1 MSDAG
6 RHLDA
11 PSWRALQEKSPDEVA
26 YFADHLSRPCDVCE
40 AFLENPGTEDVL
52 GLEAMTD
59 EALGAMAPPREDAMG
74 WARLRRRMNASPRRM
89 WLSGAV
95 AVAVAAV
102 VAFAVHPALLTGGKD
117 DSPWRVKGG
126 APLSLELT
134 AVARLPD
141 GSLRAVTEDAALSS
155 DAVVLVRYH
164 SSEVADA
171 LLVLESPE
179 GGVQVLGG
187 YTLESGTHDLRE
199 GGELAGVTLEGERGP
214 RALVLAAWPHGPHSE
229 AARDAALAQRRVPEE
244 ATLAR
249 LRLRVEP
256 GYTAP

>member
-1 MSDAG
+1 MSDAS

-11 PSWRALQEKSPDEVA
+11 RSWRALREKSPDEVA

-40 AFLENPGTEDVL
+40 AFLENPDAEDAL
-52 GLEAMTD
+52 GLDAMTD
-59 EALGAMAPPREDAMG
+59 EALGAMSAPREDAMG
-74 WARLRRRMNASPRRM
+74 WARLRRRMNIAPRRM

-102 VAFAVHPALLTGGKD
+102 VAFAVNPTLLTGAKS

-134 AVARLPD
+134 AVARLQD
-141 GSLRAVTEDAALSS
+141 GSLRALTDDSALPS

-164 SSEVADA
+164 CSEVADA
-171 LLVLESPE
+171 LLVLETPE
-179 GGVQVLGG
+179 GGAQVLGG
-187 YTLESGTHDLRE
+187 YTLEAGTHDLRE
-199 GGELAGVTLEGERGP
+199 GGELAGVSLEGERGP
-214 RALVLAAWPHGPHSE
+214 RVLVLAAWPHGPHSE

-256 GYTAP
+256 GYAAP